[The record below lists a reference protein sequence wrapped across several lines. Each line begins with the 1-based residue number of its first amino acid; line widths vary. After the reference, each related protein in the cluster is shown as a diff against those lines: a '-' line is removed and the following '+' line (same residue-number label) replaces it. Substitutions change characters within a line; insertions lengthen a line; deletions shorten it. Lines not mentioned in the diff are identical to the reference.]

1 MCAIMVFEVKP
12 LNVTW
17 TLSVLAAGSSV
28 IVADPVAGEL
38 LDGISFAP
46 KRLVTKVVGFAW
58 AAAAGSIR
66 AANSINAVSRR
77 MNSSPVLIDQTLVDA
92 DIVAT
97 NRVARKPPKP
107 DVNRL

>member
-58 AAAAGSIR
+58 APATGRIR
-66 AANSINAVSRR
+66 AANSINILYRR
-77 MNSSPVLIDQTLVDA
+77 MKSSPIPFHRSNACRRRHRGNESCRQ
-92 DIVAT
+92 I
-97 NRVARKPPKP
+97 
-107 DVNRL
+107 